1 MKITGF
7 NPLILTKDAGP
18 VIALFEAL
26 GFERRHSNSE
36 IEDQK
41 VDVGV
46 RMSDANG
53 FHVDIVQTDMF
64 PQDRM
69 TIRMNTDDM
78 DEAYKTLVAHGFKS
92 RTNEP
97 VNSKGSKSY
106 GMISPSGYWISLVK
120 HVKEKD

>member
-97 VNSKGSKSY
+97 VNSKGSISY

-120 HVKEKD
+120 HVKESD

>member
-97 VNSKGSKSY
+97 VNSKGSISY
-106 GMISPSGYWISLVK
+106 GTISPSGYWISLVK
-120 HVKEKD
+120 HVKESD